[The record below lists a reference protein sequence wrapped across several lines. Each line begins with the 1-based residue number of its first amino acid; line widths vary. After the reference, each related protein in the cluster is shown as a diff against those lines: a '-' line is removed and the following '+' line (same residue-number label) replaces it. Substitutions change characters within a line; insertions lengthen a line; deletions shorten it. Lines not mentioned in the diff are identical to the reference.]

1 MTKTTQQPNTLNV
14 NDFDFEL
21 PEELIAQTPLLDR
34 TSSRLLVMN
43 KESGKTEHKH
53 FRDIIDYLHEGDT
66 LVLND
71 TRVLPARLMGVK
83 EDTGA
88 NIEVLLLKQIE
99 DDVWETLVKPA
110 KKVKVGTVVS
120 FGEGLLRAEC
130 TGILDHGGRHFKMI
144 YDGIF
149 YEILDQLGEMPLPP
163 YIREKLEDQDRYQ
176 TVFAKERGSAAAPT
190 AGLHFTDELLK
201 EIEGKGVNIAFIT
214 LHVGLGTFRPVS
226 VESIEDHEMHA
237 EFYRITK
244 ETAELINNTKAQ
256 GGRVISVGTTST
268 RTLESVANKFGGELQ
283 EDSGWTDIFIF
294 PGYEFKAIDG
304 LITNFHLPKST
315 LVMLVSAL
323 SNRDNI
329 LNAYNEAVNE
339 RYRFFSFGDAMFI
352 EPQKK
357 ENHHD

>member
-1 MTKTTQQPNTLNV
+1 MTKLTNETQLNV

-34 TSSRLLVMN
+34 TSSRLLVMD
-43 KESGKTEHKH
+43 KETGEVEHKH
-53 FRDIIDYLHEGDT
+53 FRDIIGHLHAGDL

-71 TRVLPARLMGVK
+71 TRVLPARLMGTK
-83 EDTGA
+83 EETGA
-88 NIEVLLLKQIE
+88 NIEVLLLKQTE
-99 DDVWETLVKPA
+99 EDVWETLVKPA

-120 FGEGLLRAEC
+120 FGGGLLRAEC
-130 TGILDHGGRHFKMI
+130 TGVLDHGGRHFKFI

-190 AGLHFTDELLK
+190 AGLHFTDELLD
-201 EIEGKGVNIAFIT
+201 EIRNKGVNIAFIT

-237 EFYRITK
+237 EFYRITQQ
-244 ETAELINNTKAQ
+244 TADLINETKTK
-256 GGRVISVGTTST
+256 GGNVISVGTTST
-268 RTLESVANKFGGELQ
+268 RTLESVAQKFDGKMQ
-283 EDSGWTDIFIF
+283 EDSGWTDIFIY
-294 PGYEFKAIDG
+294 PGYRFSAVDG

-315 LVMLVSAL
+315 LVMLVSAM
-323 SNRDNI
+323 SNRDAI
-329 LNAYNEAVNE
+329 LNAYHEAVNE

-357 ENHHD
+357 ETNS